1 MGEIVLDARS
11 YSLEA
16 VKKCLYWYSDR
27 YTFDIKNVDNQL
39 IIGIEPIT
47 KDSTDEID
55 DELFREIKSDI
66 IDFEV
71 RQIVNNETEV
81 VKQLLMAK
89 AFATTDQYENSPPGD
104 ISDPVGFKP

>member
-1 MGEIVLDARS
+1 MSEIVLDAQS

-27 YTFDIKNVDNQL
+27 LSFDIKCIENQ
-39 IIGIEPIT
+39 ITINIEPINGESSNDINDILI
-47 KDSTDEID
+47 K
-55 DELFREIKSDI
+55 EIKSDI

-71 RQIVNNETEV
+71 RQIVNNETKI
-81 VKQLLMAK
+81 VKQLLIAK
-89 AFATTDQYENSPPGD
+89 AFAPTDQYENDPPGD